1 MSIWDELYAKKLNSY
16 VEDKIVN
23 NEKISSILWWNTKC
37 YRVGKVVNSFK
48 AEYADKASIF
58 ITGSNSDLL
67 SGELPPNIVGRYVS
81 FKIYP
86 FTFDEVC
93 KLKGITVND
102 KYAIYKK

>member
-1 MSIWDELYAKKLNSY
+1 MLKIKQLIMKKYHLFFDELQN
-16 VEDKIVN
+16 VIGWE
-23 NEKISSILWWNTKC
+23 
-37 YRVGKVVNSFK
+37 KVVNSFK

-102 KYAIYKK
+102 KYAIYKKQGLNIN